1 MIQDIS
7 PHNLDNQYRDSL
19 PQKNSV
25 ICCFRGGDLLIARD
39 EEHRLSLPE
48 YFRFSG
54 KLKPQECRY
63 LFAMDGVSYYLAL
76 RFRPEEALELEG
88 YSYESCRRLRQLVSK
103 EICFAATVAWHLWA
117 WYRDNRFCGRCGKS
131 LVHDRRLR
139 MLSCPECGLMVFPKI
154 APAVI
159 ICLTDGD
166 RILMSKY
173 ANRDFTRYALLAG
186 FTEIGETAEE
196 TVARE
201 VMEEVGLKVKNIRYY
216 KSQPWGIDSNLLF
229 GFFCELD
236 GDDPIHMDEEEL
248 SLAEWY
254 TRDEMPAADDGI
266 SLTREMM
273 GMFARGEV

>member
-7 PHNLDNQYRDSL
+7 PHKLDNQYRDGL
-19 PQKNSV
+19 PQETSV
-25 ICCFRGGDLLIARD
+25 ICCFREGDILIARD
-39 EEHRLSLPE
+39 EEQRLSLPE
-48 YFRFSG
+48 YSRFSDE
-54 KLKPQECRY
+54 LKPQECRY
-63 LFAMDGVSYYLAL
+63 LFAMDGISYYLAL
-76 RFRPEEALELEG
+76 RFRTEEALELDG
-88 YSYESCRRLRQLVSK
+88 YSYEPCRRLRQLVSK

-117 WYRDNRFCGRCGKS
+117 WYRDNRFCGRCGKA
-131 LVHDRRLR
+131 LVHDHRLR

-201 VMEEVGLKVKNIRYY
+201 VMEEVGLNVKNIRYY

-236 GDDPIHMDEEEL
+236 GDDTIHMDEEEL